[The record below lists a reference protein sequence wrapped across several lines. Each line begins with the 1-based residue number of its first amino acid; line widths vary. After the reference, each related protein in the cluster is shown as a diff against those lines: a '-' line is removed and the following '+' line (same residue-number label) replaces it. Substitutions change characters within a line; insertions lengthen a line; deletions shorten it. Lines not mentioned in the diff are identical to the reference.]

1 MSKSENFKVMKFTKT
16 EIKKFEVLTAV
27 FLNIEIFSNITL
39 CSLCRIAPVVQR
51 TQFNN
56 SGKMIIQREII

>member
-1 MSKSENFKVMKFTKT
+1 MKFTKT